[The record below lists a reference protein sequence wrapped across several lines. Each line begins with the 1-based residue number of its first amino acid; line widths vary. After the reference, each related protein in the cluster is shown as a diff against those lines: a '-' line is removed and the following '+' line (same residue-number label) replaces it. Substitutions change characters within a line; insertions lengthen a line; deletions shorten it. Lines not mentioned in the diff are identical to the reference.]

1 MSSAIQPSVSV
12 EPFSPD
18 ETLSLAERAYRRL
31 RDAIVTGQ
39 LPGGTRLSERS
50 LAAGLGVSAQPVRE
64 ALRRL
69 EAEGMVAT
77 APRRG
82 TVVVEFTAERLTDM
96 SRIRVALEGV
106 AAALAAQHATEA
118 ELNALEA
125 LLARIRRAAREG
137 DTEAVAEANARFH
150 ARVHEASRNTFLV
163 RCIDALRAFEHFGR
177 IRALASSES
186 EPPRSLRE
194 HGALLAALRSRDP
207 GRAEACMRDHVQR
220 ALIAAGLLPRAG
232 KPTPTEGEAA
242 RVTAAGSH
250 ASGGNRS

>member
-1 MSSAIQPSVSV
+1 MSSVVQPSATV
-12 EPFSPD
+12 EPFSPE

-31 RDAIVTGQ
+31 RDAIVAGQ
-39 LPGGTRLSERS
+39 LPAGTRLSERS

-69 EAEGMVAT
+69 QAEGMVAT

-82 TVVVEFTAERLTDM
+82 TVVAEFTAERLTDM

-118 ELNALEA
+118 DLDALEA
-125 LLARIRRAAREG
+125 LLAGIRRAAREG
-137 DTEAVAEANARFH
+137 DTEAVTEANARFH
-150 ARVHEASRNTFLV
+150 ARVHAASRNAFLA

-177 IRALASSES
+177 IRALASSAS

-194 HGALLAALRSRDP
+194 HAALLAALRSRDATQ
-207 GRAEACMRDHVQR
+207 AEACMRDHVQR
-220 ALIAAGLLPRAG
+220 ALVAAGLLPRPGRAPRR
-232 KPTPTEGEAA
+232 KATL
-242 RVTAAGSH
+242 
-250 ASGGNRS
+250 SG